1 VFETPADVESAFF
14 QAIKR
19 ADSDEIKAIETSWR
33 RIYSHPASI
42 RFSLDKGRRR
52 QQDTLVLHR
61 ASPVPGSR
69 QPADIH
75 PGWVP

>member
-1 VFETPADVESAFF
+1 MFETPADVESAFF

-19 ADSDEIKAIETSWR
+19 ADSDEIKAIETNWR

-42 RFSLDKGRRR
+42 RFSLDKGRRLPH
-52 QQDTLVLHR
+52 DTLVLHR

>member
-1 VFETPADVESAFF
+1 MFKTPADVESAFF

-42 RFSLDKGRRR
+42 RFSLDKARRL

-69 QPADIH
+69 QPVDIH